1 VAKLVRDGIP
11 GICRANGQE
20 PIVTVASPDEHL
32 GLLLDKLTEEAAEA
46 RAADPAGRAAE
57 LADVLEVVFA
67 IADRDGLS
75 RERLEEI
82 RAAKAAERGAFSQ
95 GLVWHGN
102 QPQRQA

>member
-20 PIVTVASPDEHL
+20 PIITVASPDEHL

-46 RAADPAGRAAE
+46 RDADAAERAGE
-57 LADVLEVVFA
+57 LADVLEVVFS
-67 IADRDGLS
+67 IAYRDGIS
-75 RERLEEI
+75 REHLEEV
-82 RAAKAAERGAFSQ
+82 RAAKAAARGGFSQ

-102 QPQRQA
+102 QVQRQP